1 MAHDV
6 AGTASL
12 PDWATDMVD
21 LHVHAAPSLM
31 PRHGNDEQTVSAER
45 GLGFSAVVLKAHEG
59 STVDRAAIAGD
70 GVYGGVVLNSAIGG
84 ANPDAVEIAAR
95 LGGRVVWMPTVS
107 TATHKAGA
115 ASPEL
120 SVHRG
125 FELSQVDVIAD
136 DKVLPEW
143 MPVLDVI
150 AEHDLLL
157 ASGHLSTVETIILFA
172 EAHRRGVRR
181 LMVNHPKMPF
191 LHWNDSAAKALLE
204 VGAHL
209 ELGILPD
216 LLSPDDCS
224 SFTLLDVYPHD
235 LLVFGADLGHA
246 HHPKPVDITPM
257 WLTKLEEHLG
267 ETKARAIVTTNSLG
281 LLL

>member
-31 PRHGNDEQTVSAER
+31 PRHGNDEQTVSAEL

-59 STVDRAAIAGD
+59 STVDRAAIAGE

-120 SVHRG
+120 SVLRG
-125 FELSQVDVIAD
+125 FE
-136 DKVLPEW
+136 
-143 MPVLDVI
+143 
-150 AEHDLLL
+150 
-157 ASGHLSTVETIILFA
+157 
-172 EAHRRGVRR
+172 
-181 LMVNHPKMPF
+181 
-191 LHWNDSAAKALLE
+191 
-204 VGAHL
+204 
-209 ELGILPD
+209 
-216 LLSPDDCS
+216 
-224 SFTLLDVYPHD
+224 
-235 LLVFGADLGHA
+235 
-246 HHPKPVDITPM
+246 
-257 WLTKLEEHLG
+257 
-267 ETKARAIVTTNSLG
+267 
-281 LLL
+281 